1 MYTKGENMSQHWYCA
16 TTGAPRYTTTGKNGK
31 ERNTT
36 LRDAKANPGT
46 LVPSVSTINSQLS
59 KAGLNT
65 WFQTEAIKAAAENPR
80 GLQEEEKDYI
90 SRILELSKRKSQDA
104 MARGTLIHDFIE
116 SFYNQDYLPDM
127 PAYVRVVDDAITAH
141 FGTQLWIPEQSLV
154 NQEGYGGKCDLYCKP
169 RHDFTGVVI
178 DFKTTEKSPGDLTPY
193 LEHTL
198 QLAAYREVLAPTA
211 RCANVYINGTTNEV
225 AIYEH
230 SEQDLRD
237 GYQMFLNLVNIY
249 KLKNKLN

>member
-1 MYTKGENMSQHWYCA
+1 MSEHWYCA
-16 TTGAPRYTTTGKNGK
+16 KTGAPRYTSIGKNGK

-36 LRDAKANPGT
+36 LRDAKAAPGT

-59 KAGLNT
+59 KAGLDT
-65 WFQTEAIKAAAENPR
+65 WKQTQVLYAAAEYPR
-80 GLQEEEKDYI
+80 YDGEEEKDWIY
-90 SRILELSKRKSQDA
+90 RLLELAKRKSREAAD
-104 MARGTLIHDFIE
+104 RGTLIHDFIE
-116 SFYNQDYLPDM
+116 AFYNQEYMPDM
-127 PAYVRVVDDAITAH
+127 PAYVRKVDEAVTAH
-141 FGTQLWIPEQSLV
+141 FGAQLWIPEQSLV
-154 NQEGYGGKCDLYCKP
+154 NAQEGYGGKCDLYCKP
-169 RHDFTGVVI
+169 RHDFSGVVI

>member
-1 MYTKGENMSQHWYCA
+1 MEAFYSQEY
-16 TTGAPRYTTTGKNGK
+16 
-31 ERNTT
+31 
-36 LRDAKANPGT
+36 
-46 LVPSVSTINSQLS
+46 
-59 KAGLNT
+59 
-65 WFQTEAIKAAAENPR
+65 
-80 GLQEEEKDYI
+80 
-90 SRILELSKRKSQDA
+90 
-104 MARGTLIHDFIE
+104 M
-116 SFYNQDYLPDM
+116 PDM
-127 PAYVRVVDDAITAH
+127 PAYVRKVDEAVTAH
-141 FGTQLWIPEQSLV
+141 FGAQLWIPEQSLV
-154 NQEGYGGKCDLYCKP
+154 NAQEGYGGKCDLYCKP
-169 RHDFTGVVI
+169 RHDFSGVVI

>member
-1 MYTKGENMSQHWYCA
+1 MSEHWYCA
-16 TTGAPRYTTTGKNGK
+16 VTGAPRYTTTGKNGK

-36 LRDAKANPGT
+36 LRDAKAAPGT

-59 KAGLNT
+59 KAGLDT
-65 WFQTEAIKAAAENPR
+65 WKQTQVLYAATENPR
-80 GLQEEEKDYI
+80 LDGEDEKSWI
-90 SRILELSKRKSQDA
+90 SRILELAKRKSREAAD
-104 MARGTLIHDFIE
+104 RGTTIHDWIE
-116 SFYNQDYLPDM
+116 AHYSQEYVPDM
-127 PAYVRVVDDAITAH
+127 PAYVKTVDEAITAH
-141 FGTQLWIPEQSLV
+141 FGAQLWIPEQSLV
-154 NQEGYGGKCDLYCKP
+154 NATEGYGGKCDLYCKP
-169 RHDFTGVVI
+169 RHDFSGVVI
-178 DFKTTEKSPGDLTPY
+178 DFKTTEKFPGDLTPY

-198 QLAAYREVLAPTA
+198 QLAAYREVLAPSA
-211 RCANVYINGTTNEV
+211 RCANVYINGETNVV

>member
-1 MYTKGENMSQHWYCA
+1 MSEHWYCA
-16 TTGAPRYTTTGKNGK
+16 QTGAPRYTTTGKNGK

-59 KAGLNT
+59 KSGLNT

-80 GLQEEEKDYI
+80 NLQEEEKDYI

-193 LEHTL
+193 TEHII
-198 QLAAYREVLAPTA
+198 QLAAYREVLAPSA
-211 RCANVYINGTTNEV
+211 RCANVYINGETNEV

-230 SEQDLRD
+230 SEQDLKD
-237 GYQMFLNLVNIY
+237 GYQMFLNLLNIY
-249 KLKNKLN
+249 KLKNKLL

>member
-1 MYTKGENMSQHWYCA
+1 MSEHWYCA
-16 TTGAPRYTTTGKNGK
+16 KTGAPRYTSIGKNGK

-36 LRDAKANPGT
+36 LRDAKAAPGT

-59 KAGLNT
+59 KAGLDT
-65 WFQTEAIKAAAENPR
+65 WKQTQVLYAAAEYPR
-80 GLQEEEKDYI
+80 YDGEEEKDWIY
-90 SRILELSKRKSQDA
+90 RLLELAKRKSKEAAD
-104 MARGTLIHDFIE
+104 RGTLIHDFIE
-116 SFYNQDYLPDM
+116 AFYNQEYMPDM
-127 PAYVRVVDDAITAH
+127 PAYVRKVDEAVTAH
-141 FGTQLWIPEQSLV
+141 FGAQLWIPEQSLV
-154 NQEGYGGKCDLYCKP
+154 NAQEGYGGKCDLYCKP
-169 RHDFTGVVI
+169 RHDFSGVVI

>member
-1 MYTKGENMSQHWYCA
+1 MSEHWYCA
-16 TTGAPRYTTTGKNGK
+16 KTGAPRYTSIGKNGK

-36 LRDAKANPGT
+36 LRDAKAAPGT

-59 KAGLNT
+59 KAGLDT
-65 WFQTEAIKAAAENPR
+65 WKQTQVLYAAAEYPR
-80 GLQEEEKDYI
+80 YDGEEEKDWIY
-90 SRILELSKRKSQDA
+90 RLLELAKRKSREAAD
-104 MARGTLIHDFIE
+104 RGTLIHDFIE
-116 SFYNQDYLPDM
+116 AFYNQEYMPDM
-127 PAYVRVVDDAITAH
+127 PAYVRKVDEAVTAH
-141 FGTQLWIPEQSLV
+141 FGAQLWIPEQSLV
-154 NQEGYGGKCDLYCKP
+154 NAQEGYGGKCDLYCKP

-178 DFKTTEKSPGDLTPY
+178 DFKTTEKSPGELTPY

-198 QLAAYREVLAPTA
+198 QLAAYREVLAPSA

>member
-1 MYTKGENMSQHWYCA
+1 MAESQHWYDA
-16 TTGAPRYTTTGKNGK
+16 VTGAPRYTTTGKNGK

-59 KAGLNT
+59 KAGLDT
-65 WFQTEAIKAAAENPR
+65 WKQTQVLYAATENPR
-80 GLQEEEKDYI
+80 LDGEDEKAWID
-90 SRILELSKRKSQDA
+90 RILYLAKAKSREAAD
-104 MARGTLIHDFIE
+104 RGTLIHDWIE
-116 SFYNQDYLPDM
+116 SFYNNEFVPDM
-127 PAYVRVVDDAITAH
+127 PAYVRIVDETITAH

-169 RHDFTGVVI
+169 RHDFGGVVI

-193 LEHTL
+193 TEHIT
-198 QLAAYREVLAPTA
+198 QLAAYREVLAPNA

-237 GYQMFLNLVNIY
+237 GYQMFLHLLGLY

>member
-1 MYTKGENMSQHWYCA
+1 MSEHWYCA
-16 TTGAPRYTTTGKNGK
+16 KTGAPRYTTTGKNGK

-193 LEHTL
+193 TEHIT
-198 QLAAYREVLAPTA
+198 QLAAYREVLAPSA
-211 RCANVYINGTTNEV
+211 RCANVYINGETNEV

-230 SEQDLRD
+230 TEQALRD
-237 GYQMFLNLVNIY
+237 GYEMFLALLKIY
-249 KLKNKLN
+249 KLKTGLN

>member
-1 MYTKGENMSQHWYCA
+1 MSQHWYCA
-16 TTGAPRYTTTGKNGK
+16 LTGAPRYTMTGKNGK
-31 ERNTT
+31 ERNVT
-36 LRDAKANPGT
+36 LRDAKAMPGT
-46 LVPSVSTINSQLS
+46 LVPSVSTINQQLS
-59 KAGLNT
+59 KDGLNS
-65 WFQTEAIKAAAENPR
+65 WLQGEAIKACIENPR
-80 GLQEEEKDYI
+80 QEGEEEKDYI
-90 SRILELSKRKSQDA
+90 ARCMDLAKKKSQEA
-104 MARGTLIHDFIE
+104 MTRGTLIHDFLE
-116 SFYNQDYLPDM
+116 SFYAQEYLPEM
-127 PAYVRVVDDAITAH
+127 PAYVRKVDDAITAN

-193 LEHTL
+193 LENTL
-198 QLAAYREVLAPTA
+198 QLAAYREVLAPSA

-230 SEQDLRD
+230 TEQSIRD

>member
-1 MYTKGENMSQHWYCA
+1 MAESQHWYDA
-16 TTGAPRYTTTGKNGK
+16 VTGAPRYTTTGKNGK

-59 KAGLNT
+59 KSGLNT

-193 LEHTL
+193 TEHTL
-198 QLAAYREVLAPTA
+198 QLAAYREVLAPSA
-211 RCANVYINGTTNEV
+211 RCANVYINGETNEV

-230 SEQDLRD
+230 SEQDLKD
-237 GYQMFLNLVNIY
+237 GYQMFLHLLGLY

>member
-1 MYTKGENMSQHWYCA
+1 MSEHWYCA
-16 TTGAPRYTTTGKNGK
+16 KTGAPRYTTTGKNGK

-127 PAYVRVVDDAITAH
+127 PAYVRIVDDAITAH

-193 LEHTL
+193 TEHIT
-198 QLAAYREVLAPTA
+198 QLAAYREVLAPNA

-225 AIYEH
+225 SIYEH
-230 SEQDLRD
+230 DEQSLRD
-237 GYQMFLNLVNIY
+237 GYEIFLNLLKVY
-249 KLKNKLN
+249 KLRNKLL

>member
-1 MYTKGENMSQHWYCA
+1 MSEHWYCA
-16 TTGAPRYTTTGKNGK
+16 KTGAPRYTSIGKNGK

-36 LRDAKANPGT
+36 LRDAKAAPGT

-59 KAGLNT
+59 KAGLDT
-65 WFQTEAIKAAAENPR
+65 WKQTQVLYAAAEYPR
-80 GLQEEEKDYI
+80 YDGEEEKDWIY
-90 SRILELSKRKSQDA
+90 RLLELAKRKSREAAD
-104 MARGTLIHDFIE
+104 RGTLIHDFIE
-116 SFYNQDYLPDM
+116 AFYNQEYMPDM
-127 PAYVRVVDDAITAH
+127 PTYVRKVDEAVTAH
-141 FGTQLWIPEQSLV
+141 FGAQLWIPEQSLV
-154 NQEGYGGKCDLYCKP
+154 NAQEGYGGKCDLYCKP

-198 QLAAYREVLAPTA
+198 QLAAYREVLAPSA

>member
-1 MYTKGENMSQHWYCA
+1 MAESQHWYDA
-16 TTGAPRYTTTGKNGK
+16 VTGAPRYTTIGKNGK
-31 ERNTT
+31 ERSTT

-59 KAGLNT
+59 KAGLDT
-65 WFQTEAIKAAAENPR
+65 WKQSEAIKASAEYPR
-80 GLQEEEKDYI
+80 YEGEEEKDWLF
-90 SRILELSKRKSQDA
+90 RVLEMSKRKSREAAD
-104 MARGTLIHDFIE
+104 RGTIIHDWIE
-116 SFYNQDYLPDM
+116 SFYNQEFVPEMPD
-127 PAYVRVVDDAITAH
+127 YVRKVDDAVTAH
-141 FGTQLWIPEQSLV
+141 FGSQLWIPEQSLV
-154 NQEGYGGKCDLYCKP
+154 NAQEGYGGKCDLYCKP
-169 RHDFTGVVI
+169 THNFGGVVI

-198 QLAAYREVLAPTA
+198 QLAAYREVLAPSA
-211 RCANVYINGTTNEV
+211 RCANVYINGDTNEV

-237 GYQMFLNLVNIY
+237 GYEMFLSLLKIY

>member
-1 MYTKGENMSQHWYCA
+1 MSEHWYCA
-16 TTGAPRYTTTGKNGK
+16 KTGAPRYTSIGKNGK

-36 LRDAKANPGT
+36 LRDAKAAPGT

-59 KAGLNT
+59 KVGLDT
-65 WFQTEAIKAAAENPR
+65 WKQTQVLYAAAEYPR
-80 GLQEEEKDYI
+80 YDGEEEKDWIY
-90 SRILELSKRKSQDA
+90 RLLELAKRKSREAAD
-104 MARGTLIHDFIE
+104 RGTLIHDFIE
-116 SFYNQDYLPDM
+116 AFYNQEYMPDM
-127 PAYVRVVDDAITAH
+127 PAYVRKVDEAVTAH
-141 FGTQLWIPEQSLV
+141 FGAQLWIPEQSLV
-154 NQEGYGGKCDLYCKP
+154 NAQEGYGGKCDLYCKP

-198 QLAAYREVLAPTA
+198 QLAAYREVLAPSA

>member
-1 MYTKGENMSQHWYCA
+1 MSEHWYCA
-16 TTGAPRYTTTGKNGK
+16 KTGAPRYTSIGKNGK

-36 LRDAKANPGT
+36 LRDAKAAPGT

-59 KAGLNT
+59 KAGLDT
-65 WFQTEAIKAAAENPR
+65 WKQTQVLYAAAEYPR
-80 GLQEEEKDYI
+80 YDGEEEKDWIY
-90 SRILELSKRKSQDA
+90 RLLELAKRKSREAAD
-104 MARGTLIHDFIE
+104 RGTLIHDFIE
-116 SFYNQDYLPDM
+116 AFYNQEYMPDM
-127 PAYVRVVDDAITAH
+127 PAYVRKVDEAVTAH
-141 FGTQLWIPEQSLV
+141 FGAQLWIPEQSLV
-154 NQEGYGGKCDLYCKP
+154 NAQEGYGGKCDLYCKP
-169 RHDFTGVVI
+169 RHDFSGVVI

-249 KLKNKLN
+249 KLKNKLL

>member
-1 MYTKGENMSQHWYCA
+1 MSQHWYCA
-16 TTGAPRYTTTGKNGK
+16 KTGAPRYTTIGKNGK

-59 KAGLNT
+59 KDGLNT
-65 WFQTEAIKAAAENPR
+65 WLQSEAIKAAAENPR

-90 SRILELSKRKSQDA
+90 ARIMELAKKKSQDA

-116 SFYNQDYLPDM
+116 SFYNQDYLPSM
-127 PAYVRVVDDAITAH
+127 PAYVKVVDDAITAH
-141 FGTQLWIPEQSLV
+141 FGSQLWIPEQSLV
-154 NQEGYGGKCDLYCKP
+154 NAQEGYGGKCDLYCKP
-169 RHDFTGVVI
+169 RHDFSGVVI
-178 DFKTTEKSPGDLTPY
+178 DFKTTEKDPGELTPY

-198 QLAAYREVLAPTA
+198 QLAAYREVLAPSA
-211 RCANVYINGTTNEV
+211 RCANVYINGETNVV

>member
-1 MYTKGENMSQHWYCA
+1 MSESQHWYCA
-16 TTGAPRYTTTGKNGK
+16 KTGAPRYTSIGKNGK

-36 LRDAKANPGT
+36 LRDAKAAPGT

-59 KAGLNT
+59 KAGLDT
-65 WFQTEAIKAAAENPR
+65 WKQTQVLYAATEYPR
-80 GLQEEEKDYI
+80 YDGEEEKDWIY
-90 SRILELSKRKSQDA
+90 RLLELAKRKSREAAD
-104 MARGTLIHDFIE
+104 RGTLIHDFIE
-116 SFYNQDYLPDM
+116 AFYNQEYMPDM
-127 PAYVRVVDDAITAH
+127 PAYVRKVDEAVTAH
-141 FGTQLWIPEQSLV
+141 FGAQLWIPEQSLV
-154 NQEGYGGKCDLYCKP
+154 NAQEGYGGKCDLYCKP
-169 RHDFTGVVI
+169 RHDFSGVVI

-198 QLAAYREVLAPTA
+198 QLAAYREVLAPSA